1 MEDIKKLME
10 EMNNKISTITKDM
23 KIMKSDLTQTFIHNF
38 DKLNKK
44 EEVKEEVKEE
54 NKEEIKLEDF

>member
-23 KIMKSDLTQTFIHNF
+23 EIMKSDLTQTFIHNF
-38 DKLNKK
+38 DKLNK